1 MHLVNYRSRQGSNL
15 VLFVGEGP
23 KYIKLLTM
31 ASTPRIIKVPREEA
45 RNMKTVPVD
54 DRNNVPRF
62 LEFTR
67 KQHRGS
73 TLSEEVNN
81 ILYKGEDTADAD
93 ESRLAERDL
102 EEEFN
107 NILYKGEECELFT
120 TED

>member
-1 MHLVNYRSRQGSNL
+1 MHLVTYRSQQGTNL
-15 VLFVGEGP
+15 VAFVSEGN
-23 KYIKLLTM
+23 KYIKLLIM

-45 RNMKTVPVD
+45 RNMEKVPVSD
-54 DRNNVPRF
+54 LNNIPRF

-81 ILYKGEDTADAD
+81 ILYKGE
-93 ESRLAERDL
+93 
-102 EEEFN
+102 
-107 NILYKGEECELFT
+107 ECEIFT